1 MKPNPAHPVVGRIL
15 RRTLAGVASVLLP
28 LSCGPAYIAPPV
40 DKHLTGVSRS
50 PVSLLERG
58 YSIHQAKCAKCHPF
72 ENPANYSPE
81 ALTFDIMPVMARKSK
96 IDQADKEAVT
106 AYLLDARELPPPA
119 ATP

>member
-1 MKPNPAHPVVGRIL
+1 MKPNPAQPVVSRIL
-15 RRTLAGVASVLLP
+15 RRTLVGVAIVLLP

-40 DKHLTGVSRS
+40 DPQLARISRA

-58 YSIHQAKCAKCHPF
+58 YVIHQAKCAKCHPF

-106 AYLLDARELPPPA
+106 AYLLAARQLPPPA
-119 ATP
+119 TTP